1 MLSLKKL
8 NVLILVTFILC
19 IFVTSCNNKK
29 EGAIVKEYNNLINNL
44 EDFPMSYYYD
54 ENVKRGF
61 GKDFKETSREETQI
75 ENGLKTKITLL
86 NEETGIQFVLD
97 TTLYPAYNSYEW
109 TIYITNTS
117 DKDSK
122 RISKLNGADITF
134 TGKDAVIKGI
144 NGDLGDMYAPYKE
157 KLNNSTF
164 TRQST
169 SGRPTHGN
177 FPYFNLEYGKGGV
190 FIAVGWP
197 GCWRAEFKNKGNE
210 TRFTAGQLDLDTYLK
225 PGETIRTPLYVF
237 VKYEGRDHEN
247 VMNIWRKWFIDC
259 NMKKVEGDNFPPVFA
274 ASSMSQ
280 GMNTNSMKRIVQ
292 SYINHDVKIDYLWMD
307 AGWYTNA
314 SGGSCSWPET
324 GSLNVDT
331 ERFPDRF
338 AEISDLVESQGGK
351 TLLWF
356 EPEVIRLN
364 KNEFLKYNTDFK
376 EEWMLGVA
384 SPGTWLEGQLV
395 DLGNEECRN
404 WLLSKITKVIDEG
417 KISMYRQDFN
427 VDPAPVWIANDDIGR
442 TGITENKYVQGYLHF
457 FDALQEKYPNMMI
470 DSCAS
475 GGGRNDIETMR
486 RAVPLHVSDFWDGNN
501 GGINERQAT
510 MQSLVQWIPYIKLEK
525 NTGIETTVYN
535 LRSCYAPWINANVN
549 VMGKDTRWD
558 IVSQA
563 RNEWDLISKFF
574 YADYYEL
581 TKWNKSDAE
590 WRGWQFFDEDTN
602 SGYGQLFRPNSSED
616 SEYTIKLHGLKKNST
631 YHIKDFDGILD
642 VTEKGSVL
650 MDKGIKVTIE
660 QGSSIVFL
668 INKEN

>member
-1 MLSLKKL
+1 
-8 NVLILVTFILC
+8 
-19 IFVTSCNNKK
+19 
-29 EGAIVKEYNNLINNL
+29 
-44 EDFPMSYYYD
+44 
-54 ENVKRGF
+54 
-61 GKDFKETSREETQI
+61 
-75 ENGLKTKITLL
+75 
-86 NEETGIQFVLD
+86 
-97 TTLYPAYNSYEW
+97 
-109 TIYITNTS
+109 
-117 DKDSK
+117 
-122 RISKLNGADITF
+122 
-134 TGKDAVIKGI
+134 
-144 NGDLGDMYAPYKE
+144 
-157 KLNNSTF
+157 
-164 TRQST
+164 
-169 SGRPTHGN
+169 
-177 FPYFNLEYGKGGV
+177 
-190 FIAVGWP
+190 
-197 GCWRAEFKNKGNE
+197 
-210 TRFTAGQLDLDTYLK
+210 
-225 PGETIRTPLYVF
+225 
-237 VKYEGRDHEN
+237 
-247 VMNIWRKWFIDC
+247 
-259 NMKKVEGDNFPPVFA
+259 
-274 ASSMSQ
+274 
-280 GMNTNSMKRIVQ
+280 
-292 SYINHDVKIDYLWMD
+292 
-307 AGWYTNA
+307 
-314 SGGSCSWPET
+314 
-324 GSLNVDT
+324 
-331 ERFPDRF
+331 
-338 AEISDLVESQGGK
+338 
-351 TLLWF
+351 
-356 EPEVIRLN
+356 
-364 KNEFLKYNTDFK
+364 
-376 EEWMLGVA
+376 
-384 SPGTWLEGQLV
+384 
-395 DLGNEECRN
+395 
-404 WLLSKITKVIDEG
+404 
-417 KISMYRQDFN
+417 MYRQDFN

-535 LRSCYAPWINANVN
+535 LRSCYAPWINVNVN